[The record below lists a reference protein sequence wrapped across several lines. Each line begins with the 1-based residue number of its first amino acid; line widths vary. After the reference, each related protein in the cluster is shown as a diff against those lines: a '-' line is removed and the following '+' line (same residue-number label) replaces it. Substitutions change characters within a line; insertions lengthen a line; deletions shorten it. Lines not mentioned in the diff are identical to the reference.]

1 MVHDGI
7 SFDKS
12 NIVRNLTLFL
22 YPDDSDEAGR
32 KLRIYQQYFM
42 VSNGAQMILED
53 IKSKGIS
60 LTDLDKHVC
69 IQINDTHP
77 SMVIPEL
84 IRLLMK
90 EGLTMKQAIDITSK
104 HVLIQT
110 ILFLQKHLKMAI
122 VLSRRNRASIST
134 YY

>member
-1 MVHDGI
+1 
-7 SFDKS
+7 
-12 NIVRNLTLFL
+12 
-22 YPDDSDEAGR
+22 
-32 KLRIYQQYFM
+32 
-42 VSNGAQMILED
+42 MILED

-69 IQINDTHP
+69 IRINDDTQP
-77 SMVIPEL
+77 INGYSDP

-104 HVLIQT
+104 NMCLYKT
-110 ILFLQKHLKMAI
+110 ILFLQKLEKMAI